1 VSQDVLASAETLT
14 ERASTRVEADI
25 VSGALAPGARLGIAE
40 TAARY
45 GVGATPLREALS
57 RLAARGLVDAIGMR
71 GFRVK
76 AISYE
81 DLADIVCIRT
91 TIEREA
97 LRRSMANGGGEWE
110 AGVVASLHRL
120 RHYARLN
127 PRSLTEGEREFDAL
141 HKAFH
146 TALISACASP
156 RMLAAHSDLY
166 DQAYRYRR
174 LMMSGFPDP
183 EVFLAEHDRL
193 ADLALRRAQ
202 PEANAALETHIA
214 STLGHVYREA
224 RARST

>member
-1 VSQDVLASAETLT
+1 MVARGDEATGHASGAHRPRQAGRTLMRPETDPAADTLS
-14 ERASTRVEADI
+14 ERAAAWIEADI
-25 VSGALAPGARLGIAE
+25 LSGVLAPGGRLAIAD

-81 DLADIVCIRT
+81 DLADIVRIRT

-97 LRRSMANGGGEWE
+97 LRLSMANGGGEWE

-127 PRSLTEGEREFDAL
+127 PRGL
-141 HKAFH
+141 
-146 TALISACASP
+146 
-156 RMLAAHSDLY
+156 
-166 DQAYRYRR
+166 
-174 LMMSGFPDP
+174 
-183 EVFLAEHDRL
+183 
-193 ADLALRRAQ
+193 
-202 PEANAALETHIA
+202 
-214 STLGHVYREA
+214 
-224 RARST
+224 

>member
-1 VSQDVLASAETLT
+1 VSQSALASVETLS
-14 ERASTRVEADI
+14 ERALALVETDI
-25 VSGALAPGARLGIAE
+25 VSGALAPGVRLGIAE

-81 DLADIVCIRT
+81 DLADIIRIRT

-97 LRRSMANGGGEWE
+97 LRLSMANGGGEWE

-127 PRSLTEGEREFDAL
+127 PRGLTEGEREFDEL

-146 TALISACASP
+146 TALISACGSP
-156 RMLAAHSDLY
+156 RMRAAQSDLY

-174 LMMSGFPDP
+174 LMMAGFPDP

-193 ADLALRRAQ
+193 ADLALRRGQ
-202 PEANAALETHIA
+202 SEATAALETHIA
-214 STLGHVYREA
+214 STLRHVYPKA
-224 RARST
+224 GARST

>member
-1 VSQDVLASAETLT
+1 VSQSALASAETLS
-14 ERASTRVEADI
+14 ERALSLVEADI

-40 TAARY
+40 TAQRY

-57 RLAARGLVDAIGMR
+57 RLAARGLVDAVGMR

-81 DLADIVCIRT
+81 DLADIVRIRT

-97 LRRSMANGGGEWE
+97 LRLSMANGGGEWE

-127 PRSLTEGEREFDAL
+127 PRGLTEGEGEFDAL

-146 TALISACASP
+146 TALISACGSP
-156 RMLAAHSDLY
+156 RMLAAHSGLY
-166 DQAYRYRR
+166 DEAYRYRR
-174 LMMSGFPDP
+174 LMMAGFPDP

-193 ADLALRRAQ
+193 ADLALRRRQ
-202 PEANAALETHIA
+202 SEASAALETHIA
-214 STLGHVYREA
+214 STLRHVYPEA
-224 RARST
+224 GARSA